1 MERNSLRQC
10 AVGVNQNSEWGKLVH
25 VGFHSA
31 MCSIF
36 TSQWLILK
44 SKSKAVIS
52 TNSPLEKSDPSFSLG
67 CFHLRARVAL

>member
-10 AVGVNQNSEWGKLVH
+10 AVGVFQNPEWGKLVH

-44 SKSKAVIS
+44 SKAVIPI
-52 TNSPLEKSDPSFSLG
+52 NYPLEKSDSSFLPG
-67 CFHLRARVAL
+67 CFHLGARAAL